1 MGYRTQITMKQT
13 YIYED
18 NIISS
23 LGFTTLENI
32 ESIRANAIGIR
43 ITDDPLLY
51 PRPVPLSKVD
61 PAALETRFNAI
72 CEQHKRS
79 VAPDSFTRLEK
90 LLITSIREVI
100 HRDDLNPY
108 HPKTLLI
115 LSTTKG
121 NIDLL
126 EERYKAKFNH
136 KRLYLWE
143 LARIVQTFFG
153 FVNTPVII
161 SNACISG
168 VLALITASRYI
179 QSGTYDDV
187 VVAGG
192 DIVSEFV
199 IAGFQ
204 SFQALSPDPCKPF
217 DQNRS
222 GLSLG
227 EAAGA
232 IHLSSRKPVGNSR
245 MVTLAGG
252 ATTNDAN
259 HISGPSRTGQELSL
273 AMDRALQQAGIDAS
287 ALNYIAAHGT
297 ATAYNDEMEAKA
309 IALSKAEQV
318 PVSSQKGYWG
328 HTLGAAGIIE
338 SAVAVA
344 SMRNNQLYRSAGFET
359 PGVTI
364 PLNILTEHRDAEV
377 DQVLKSASG
386 FGGCNAAVVFKKI

>member
-43 ITDDPLLY
+43 IADDPLLY

-100 HRDDLNPY
+100 HREDLNPY

-143 LARIVQTFFG
+143 LARVVQTFFG

-179 QSGTYDDV
+179 QSGMYDDV

-217 DQNRS
+217 DQNRT

-232 IHLSSRKPVGNSR
+232 IHLSSR
-245 MVTLAGG
+245 
-252 ATTNDAN
+252 
-259 HISGPSRTGQELSL
+259 
-273 AMDRALQQAGIDAS
+273 
-287 ALNYIAAHGT
+287 
-297 ATAYNDEMEAKA
+297 
-309 IALSKAEQV
+309 
-318 PVSSQKGYWG
+318 
-328 HTLGAAGIIE
+328 
-338 SAVAVA
+338 
-344 SMRNNQLYRSAGFET
+344 
-359 PGVTI
+359 
-364 PLNILTEHRDAEV
+364 
-377 DQVLKSASG
+377 
-386 FGGCNAAVVFKKI
+386 